1 MSTNSNN
8 TAGHCYMRAERWA
21 QENMKEFLDKDVN
34 NLHLNLNDAAI
45 VVNGGKRSEKLE
57 RQQ

>member
-1 MSTNSNN
+1 
-8 TAGHCYMRAERWA
+8 MRAERWA